1 MVFCGSWEVEVIDE
15 TRDDEVNG
23 DFGTDVDFVAGSV
36 AVP

>member
-1 MVFCGSWEVEVIDE
+1 MVFRGSSAVEVIDE
-15 TRDDEVNG
+15 TRDDEVND